1 MKNWQIQETDAN
13 LQLMAKTLGI
23 SEIAANVMANRN
35 LRSKNTSLNFL
46 RPTLD
51 RLHDPMLL
59 KGAKEA
65 VARITTAINAKE
77 KTVIYGDYDADGVMS
92 TAIMYKLLARLG
104 ADVSYYIPHRQEEG
118 YGLNKAAIEKL
129 SAQGTRLI
137 IAVDNG
143 ISAAAEVRHAGGL
156 GIDIVM
162 IDHHEEGDALPPAV
176 AIVDP
181 KQSGCEY
188 PFKELCAAG
197 LAYKMAA
204 AICLHMNTPFEEH
217 DELLVFAA
225 IATLCDIVTL
235 TDENRIIVN
244 NGLTVLNANK
254 LINPGLG
261 SLITLRG
268 YLEKPI
274 DSFGVG
280 FVLGPCINSSGRLES
295 AELSVEL
302 LLTQDFTRRMEL
314 AHRLQELNDSRKNLT
329 TECVERVMENLDP
342 SDKVLVIIDEIAH
355 ESVAGIV
362 AGRIRDA
369 TGRPTILLTPGE
381 GAMKG
386 SGRSIPGYNLYEAL
400 HANQG
405 LFTRFGG
412 HEMAAGLTLPPEN
425 IPILRE
431 ALNRNCPLTDE
442 AFTPVIL
449 VDRELNPDDVTLKL
463 SDELSMLS
471 PFGKGNDEPTFLSR
485 NLIAENVRVLD
496 EKNTLIFTLLSPGG
510 RKIKA
515 IAFGLN
521 EIFHQ
526 QLPEAKSQATG
537 GILMDAVY
545 IVETNVY
552 NGTASVQMR
561 LRDFVIK

>member
-1 MKNWQIQETDAN
+1 MKNWQMIQTDAN
-13 LQLMAKTLGI
+13 LELMAKTLGV
-23 SEIAANVMANRN
+23 SEIAANVMANRG
-35 LRSKNTSLNFL
+35 LRTKNTALSFLKPSL
-46 RPTLD
+46 D
-51 RLHDPMLL
+51 KLHDAMQL

-65 VARITTAINAKE
+65 VERIAKAITARE

-92 TAIMYKLLARLG
+92 TAIMYRVLSRLG

-129 SAQGTRLI
+129 SAQGIRLI

-143 ISAAAEVRHAGGL
+143 ISAAAEVRHGNGL
-156 GIDIVM
+156 GIDTVI
-162 IDHHEEGDALPPAV
+162 IDHHEEGDELPPAV
-176 AIVDP
+176 SIVDP

-197 LAYKMAA
+197 LAYKMAGA
-204 AICLHMNTPFEEH
+204 LCQYMNDSFQER

-225 IATLCDIVTL
+225 IATLCDIVSL

-244 NGLTVLNANK
+244 SGLAVINANK

-268 YLEKPI
+268 YLEKTI

-280 FVLGPCINSSGRLES
+280 FVIGPCINSSGRLES
-295 AELSVEL
+295 ANLSVEL
-302 LLTQDFTRRMEL
+302 LLTSDFTRRMEL
-314 AHRLQELNDSRKNLT
+314 AHKLQELNDNRKNLT
-329 TECVERVMENLDP
+329 AECVERVMEGLDP
-342 SDKVLVIIDEIAH
+342 KDKVLVIVDEIAH

-386 SGRSIPGYNLYEAL
+386 SARSIPGYNIYEAL
-400 HANQG
+400 HANQE

-412 HEMAAGLTLPPEN
+412 HEMAAGMTLPAEN
-425 IPILRE
+425 IPLLRE
-431 ALNRNCPLTDE
+431 ALNKSCVLTDDD
-442 AFTPVIL
+442 FVTTIL
-449 VDRELNPDDVTLKL
+449 IDRELNPDDVTLNL
-463 SDELSMLS
+463 SDELAWLS
-471 PFGKGNDEPTFLSR
+471 PFGKGNDEPMFVSR
-485 NLIAENVRVLD
+485 SLIAENVRVID
-496 EKNTLIFTLLSPGG
+496 DKNTLIFTLLSPGG
-510 RKIKA
+510 KKIKA

-521 EIFHQ
+521 ELFHE
-526 QLPEAKSQATG
+526 QLPDAKSQATG

-545 IVETNVY
+545 NVETNVY
-552 NGTASVQMR
+552 NGVASVQMR
-561 LRDFVIK
+561 LRDFLIR